1 MQTRPSHPQALFGRA
16 LELHQAGRI
25 GEAENAYREVLKVQ
39 PENPGAIFL
48 FGLCHHQRG
57 DHESAITLMDI
68 ALEMNPA
75 MPQAHYNRGLAL
87 HELARYDEAVTSYQ
101 AAIELQ
107 SSYPQAWNN
116 RGNALKELDRLP
128 EALASY
134 DRAIAQAPDF
144 AEAHTNRGN
153 VLKELRRFDDA
164 LASHDAALRLRPDYA
179 EALCNRGNV
188 LTSLER
194 YDEAVAAYDSAIA
207 LKPDYA
213 DAYLNRGCI
222 LYLFVKNKKEEA
234 LFSFNKAV
242 EYQPNTAE
250 AYEMRGNL
258 LLSVQQNVPGL
269 IDLQKACE
277 LDERIESRVVFQLM
291 LTKRMLCD
299 WEGMERLQR
308 IVDSHQVTGW
318 TALAP
323 FIWLSVL
330 ASLEQQ
336 AYYSRCYV
344 ERSVPP
350 SETPLWQG
358 ETYAHRRLRVGYLSS
373 DLRAHAVAYLTA
385 GMFEHHDRERF
396 EIHAFYTGPVTDDGW
411 HQRIHAAVEQFHAVE
426 DLNDTALAEMIR
438 AMEIDILIDLNGH
451 TRAARTVALAKRP
464 APVQVSYLGFP
475 GTMGAGYIDYIIAD
489 PVVIPAEARDIYS
502 EKVVWLPDT
511 FQVNDNTKQI
521 AEARRSRTELGL
533 PEQGFVFCCFNN
545 SYKITPFQFDLWM
558 RLLQEIKGSV
568 LWFSESDPAA
578 SANLRREATRRGV
591 NASRLIFTERM
602 PLADYLASY
611 RQADLFLDTFS
622 YNAGTTASDALWV
635 GLPVLT
641 CLGETFAQR
650 MAGSLL
656 HAVGLPELVTKSHD
670 EYEALALAL
679 ATEPT
684 RLATLRERLAS
695 NRTSHPLFDTRRFTR
710 HLEQAYLAM
719 QQRVDA
725 GLPPDHLVIAAEPS
739 PA

>member
-1 MQTRPSHPQALFGRA
+1 MQTSQSHPQALFGRA
-16 LELHQAGRI
+16 LELHRAGRI

-87 HELARYDEAVTSYQ
+87 HELARYDEAVVSYQ
-101 AAIELQ
+101 RAIELQ

-134 DRAIAQAPDF
+134 DRAIALAPDF

-153 VLKELRRFDDA
+153 VLKELRRYDEA
-164 LASHDAALRLRPDYA
+164 LASHDEALCRRPDYA
-179 EALCNRGNV
+179 EAHCHRGNA
-188 LTSLER
+188 LNALKR
-194 YDEAVAAYDSAIA
+194 LDEAIAAYDRAIA
-207 LKPDYA
+207 LKQDFV
-213 DAYLNRGCI
+213 DAYINRGD
-222 LYLFVKNKKEEA
+222 A
-234 LFSFNKAV
+234 LHQLDRKDDALRSFELAIACT
-242 EYQPNTAE
+242 PNAAD

-258 LLSVQQNVPGL
+258 FLSVKRHSEAAEDFERASQ
-269 IDLQKACE
+269 
-277 LDERIESRVVFQLM
+277 LDGKLASRVVWQLLQTR
-291 LTKRMLCD
+291 LTLCD
-299 WEGMERLQR
+299 WRDIEHWRGLIGRDEAL
-308 IVDSHQVTGW
+308 GW
-318 TALAP
+318 QAVSPFAALSILGSPAQQLDHNRRYVARWAP
-323 FIWLSVL
+323 
-330 ASLEQQ
+330 ADKAQ
-336 AYYSRCYV
+336 
-344 ERSVPP
+344 
-350 SETPLWQG
+350 LWQG
-358 ETYAHRRLRVGYLSS
+358 EIYAHRRQRVGYFSS
-373 DLRAHAVAYLTA
+373 DLRSHAVAYLTA
-385 GMFEHHDRERF
+385 GLFEQHDRERF
-396 EIHAFYTGPVTDDGW
+396 EVHAFYFGPASDDPW
-411 HQRIHAAVEQFHAVE
+411 HLRLKSAFEQFHEVRELSDRELA
-426 DLNDTALAEMIR
+426 ALIR
-438 AMEIDILIDLNGH
+438 ELEIDILVDLNGH
-451 TRAARTVALAKRP
+451 TQGARTDVLAMRP
-464 APVQVSYLGFP
+464 APVQINYLGYP
-475 GTMGAGYIDYIIAD
+475 GTMGADYIDYIIAD
-489 PVVIPAEARDIYS
+489 PVAIPAESRRHYS
-502 EKVVWLPDT
+502 EKTVWLPDT
-511 FQVNDNTKQI
+511 FQVNDNQKAI
-521 AEARRSRTELGL
+521 AETGRSRAELGL

-545 SYKITPFQFDLWM
+545 SYKITPAEFAIWM
-558 RLLQEIKGSV
+558 RLLQRVEGSV
-568 LWFSESDPAA
+568 LWLAEADPAA
-578 SANLRREATRRGV
+578 NANLHREAIRRGV
-591 NASRLIFTERM
+591 DASRLIFTERM
-602 PLADYLASY
+602 PLVDYLASY
-611 RQADLFLDTFS
+611 RQADLFLDTFG

-684 RLATLRERLAS
+684 RLAALRERLAS
-695 NRTSHPLFDTRRFTR
+695 NRTTHPLFDTRRFTR

>member
-1 MQTRPSHPQALFGRA
+1 MQTSQSHPQALFGRA

-87 HELARYDEAVTSYQ
+87 HDLRRYDEAVASYQ
-101 AAIELQ
+101 RAIELQ

-134 DRAIAQAPDF
+134 DRAIALAPDF

-153 VLKELRRFDDA
+153 VLKELRRFDEA
-164 LASHDAALRLRPDYA
+164 LASHDAALRLRPDYP
-179 EALCNRGNV
+179 EAQCNRGNV

-222 LYLFVKNKKEEA
+222 LYLFIKNKKEEA
-234 LFSFNKAV
+234 LLSFNKAV

-258 LLSVQQNVPGL
+258 MLSAQQNVQGL
-269 IDLQKACE
+269 MDLQRACE

-323 FIWLSVL
+323 FTGLSVL

-336 AYYSRCYV
+336 AYYSRSYV

-358 ETYAHRRLRVGYLSS
+358 EKYAHRRLRVGYLSS
-373 DLRAHAVAYLTA
+373 DLRGHAVAYLTA

-396 EIHAFYTGPVTDDGW
+396 EAHAFYTGPATDDSW
-411 HQRIHAAVEQFHAVE
+411 HQRIHAAVEQFHVVE
-426 DLNDTALAEMIR
+426 NLNDAALAEMIR

-489 PVVIPAEARDIYS
+489 PVVIPAEARDFYS
-502 EKVVWLPDT
+502 EKTVWLPDT
-511 FQVNDNTKQI
+511 FQVNDNRKQI
-521 AEARRSRTELGL
+521 AETARSRAEFGL
-533 PEQGFVFCCFNN
+533 PETGFVFCCFNN

-578 SANLRREATRRGV
+578 SASLRREATRRSV
-591 NASRLIFTERM
+591 DASRLIFTERM

-611 RQADLFLDTFS
+611 RQADLFLDTFG
-622 YNAGTTASDALWV
+622 YNAGTTASDALWA

-656 HAVGLPELVTKSHD
+656 HAVGLPELVTGSPD
-670 EYEALALAL
+670 QYEALALAL
-679 ATEPT
+679 ATDQA
-684 RLATLRERLAS
+684 RLATLRERLTS
-695 NRTSHPLFDTRRFTR
+695 NRTTHPLFDTRRFTR